1 MNLNNPPIDLISS
14 GFIAGESLMAVALAL
29 LVIGGDFV
37 PWLLG
42 FQRLIGG
49 AEPSF
54 LLSLIAYPVVLF
66 LLAWFTISKM
76 REGSLPAMKVG
87 E

>member
-1 MNLNNPPIDLISS
+1 
-14 GFIAGESLMAVALAL
+14 MAVALAL
-29 LVIGGDFV
+29 LVIGGGFV

-42 FQRLIGG
+42 FQRLAGG

-54 LLSLIAYPVVLF
+54 LLSLIAYPAVLV
-66 LLAWFTISKM
+66 LLAWFTIGKM